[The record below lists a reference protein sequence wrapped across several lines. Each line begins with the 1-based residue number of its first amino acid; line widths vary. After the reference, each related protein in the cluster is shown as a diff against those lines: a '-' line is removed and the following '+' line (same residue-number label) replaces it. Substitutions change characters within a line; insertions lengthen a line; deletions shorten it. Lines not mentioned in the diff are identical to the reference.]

1 MDQNSKEDNHKG
13 VVKLTSF
20 DLDCDIEEFVE
31 VFWST
36 PEFHSSFVTLS
47 FDEKV
52 LAVSEW
58 IEEDNNKN
66 NNDDVNV
73 ISYSR
78 VINTNHPLPISL
90 PWLPV
95 YVTNQL
101 KQTIKV
107 SYNFD
112 KNKNNSSNTSE
123 TRNFFKLEIYE
134 KSVIDGIP
142 LVQPKV
148 WTKYIVTEYPNE
160 DKISIKVYLWFED
173 QNNSSFDVIS
183 PLVEIHSSSELS
195 KYFTLWKEKALETVN
210 INKINK
216 NNSNINDEILSNTKK
231 YLKKILDVLD
241 ELDTVEFE
249 QDKPSP
255 RSSPRNSPRRRRNSQ
270 QVEPD
275 VASHIHLLN
284 LFFAL
289 SVFVLFAKGVDST
302 LRVTI
307 SMLLRKVEKITILYY
322 FIRIIGSILIGSIS
336 GIFCNYLKRKL
347 HNNESKISITS
358 INIDQS
364 SESNEGEKRNQITII
379 EAEAEAENT
388 SHNNVNQKHDPLK
401 DTIDVILYP
410 VQFFASLHN
419 TPGEKSEKAANNNDT
434 PIIMNILQ
442 SKSLIPLNDE
452 KAN

>member
-1 MDQNSKEDNHKG
+1 MEDNQKG
-13 VVKLTSF
+13 VKLTSF
-20 DLDCDIEEFVE
+20 DLDCDIEDFIE

-58 IEEDNNKN
+58 IEEEEDNNNKN
-66 NNDDVNV
+66 NDDNVKV
-73 ISYSR
+73 ISYTR
-78 VINTNHPLPISL
+78 LINTNHPLPISL

-101 KQTIKV
+101 KQTIQV
-107 SYNFD
+107 SYNFS
-112 KNKNNSSNTSE
+112 KNNNNISNISE

-142 LVQPKV
+142 WVQPKV

-160 DKISIKVYLWFED
+160 EKISIKVYLWFED

-183 PLVEIHSSSELS
+183 PLVEIHSSNELS
-195 KYFTLWKEKALETVN
+195 KYFTLWREKALETLKS
-210 INKINK
+210 NKINK
-216 NNSNINDEILSNTKK
+216 SSSNINDEILSNTKK

-241 ELDTVEFE
+241 ELDTIEFE
-249 QDKPSP
+249 QDNPSP
-255 RSSPRNSPRRRRNSQ
+255 RSSPRSSPRRRRNSQ
-270 QVEPD
+270 QIEPD

-289 SVFVLFAKGVDST
+289 SVLVLFAKGIDST
-302 LRVTI
+302 LRVAI
-307 SMLLRKVEKITILYY
+307 SMFLRKVEKITILYY
-322 FIRIIGSILIGSIS
+322 FVRITGSILIGSIS

-347 HNNESKISITS
+347 HNEN
-358 INIDQS
+358 INIVQS
-364 SESNEGEKRNQITII
+364 TESNEGEKMITSNQLSNQITII
-379 EAEAEAENT
+379 EAEAENT
-388 SHNNVNQKHDPLK
+388 SYHINNVNPKPHPLK

-419 TPGEKSEKAANNNDT
+419 TPGEKSENATNNNDT
-434 PIIMNILQ
+434 PIKYVMV
-442 SKSLIPLNDE
+442 SESLIPLNDE